1 MAITYSGR
9 ILWANGAPVPNV
21 QVRLFRPLKDQSL
34 GAELTLAP
42 GLSNADGTFT
52 IQSRDSRFLDSS
64 LLSSFDL
71 LSSQFDEINSHGFD
85 LGDDPRPIFQFTFSI
100 NGRSVQTQAPLR
112 RLHRG
117 YYLPYNCP
125 VDFLPS
131 RDGFDFVNSFK
142 PFDPL
147 ISLPAWLDVSRI
159 PGSYGLCG
167 GMSSAAY
174 DFCLAHTVNTNS
186 PDIRQFHDVPKTGTS
201 LHRYLIRRSLDTFG
215 VAGRLIGRV
224 GDWTL
229 LPDQGSGGVQNLSLV
244 EFSNIFHNL
253 QNGQCGVLTL
263 IYERAANF
271 SEMMQK
277 IWLNHQVL
285 AYGYTAT
292 GPDSF
297 KIHIYDSNFKNR
309 DDASLQ
315 IHQVQVGSSNGQ
327 PIYGLVSREVIPGQL
342 DKEVRGFFS
351 MNYQPS
357 APPG

>member
-1 MAITYSGR
+1 MISISEMTRARY
-9 ILWANGAPVPNV
+9 
-21 QVRLFRPLKDQSL
+21 F
-34 GAELTLAP
+34 
-42 GLSNADGTFT
+42 
-52 IQSRDSRFLDSS
+52 
-64 LLSSFDL
+64 
-71 LSSQFDEINSHGFD
+71 NSHS
-85 LGDDPRPIFQFTFSI
+85 LT
-100 NGRSVQTQAPLR
+100 NGRAFQTQAPLR

-131 RDGFDFVNSFK
+131 RDGFDFVNYFK

-174 DFCLAHTVNTNS
+174 DFRLAHTVNPKA
-186 PDIRQFHDVPKTGTS
+186 PDIRQYHDVPKTATS

-215 VAGRLIGRV
+215 VAGRLVGRV

-244 EFSNIFHNL
+244 EFPNIFQNL
-253 QNGQCGVLTL
+253 QNGQCVVLTL

-292 GPDSF
+292 GPDTF
-297 KIHIYDSNFKNR
+297 KIHIYDSNYKNR

-315 IHQVQVGSSNGQ
+315 IQQAQVGSSSGQ
-327 PIYGLVSREVIPGQL
+327 PIYGLISREIIPGQL
-342 DKEVRGFFS
+342 NKEVRGFFP